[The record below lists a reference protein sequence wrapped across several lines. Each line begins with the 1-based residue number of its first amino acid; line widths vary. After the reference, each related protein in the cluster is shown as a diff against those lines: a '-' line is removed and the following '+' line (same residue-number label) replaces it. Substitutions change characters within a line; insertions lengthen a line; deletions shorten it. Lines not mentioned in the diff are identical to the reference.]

1 MKRLFWS
8 SRAAMFVLV
17 VMLCSSGGASSS
29 AQAQAERSPQ
39 QNGEIVDPHKQVPT
53 TTPDESDEYFKDIY
67 RDFYS
72 TYRVGPADELAI
84 RILGQPDY
92 SLEKVTVSP
101 VGRIYHPLIGEVEV
115 VGLTISRLTE
125 RLTTDLSQY
134 IKDPKVSVSLLTANS
149 AKVGVLGDVNNPG
162 IILMARPMTV
172 LDAITTVG
180 GITDYG
186 SKTNITLHRQMAGGR
201 LYTSKIN
208 IKRVFEGKAA
218 DEENVMLRAGDIVVV
233 HGNARKKISL
243 VSSLIGF
250 GRFAAFLAGK

>member
-1 MKRLFWS
+1 MSLS
-8 SRAAMFVLV
+8 T
-17 VMLCSSGGASSS
+17 
-29 AQAQAERSPQ
+29 QAQSERSPQ
-39 QNGEIVDPHKQVPT
+39 PNGETVGPHKQVPA

-67 RDFYS
+67 RNFYA

-92 SLEKVTVSP
+92 SLEKVTISP

-115 VGLTISRLTE
+115 VGLTISRLTD

-149 AKVGVLGDVNNPG
+149 AKVGVLGDVNSPG
-162 IILMARPMTV
+162 VILMARPMTV
-172 LDAITTVG
+172 LDAITAVG
-180 GITDYG
+180 GVTDHG

-201 LYTSKIN
+201 LYTSKVN
-208 IKRVFEGKAA
+208 IKRILEGKAA
-218 DEENVMLRAGDIVVV
+218 EEENMMLRAGDIVVV
-233 HGNARKKISL
+233 HGNTRKKFSL

-250 GRFAAFLAGK
+250 GRFAAFVAGR